1 MTNSTTTPTQD
12 LRDRDLRQRELVPP
26 QRLAEC
32 RALVIGVGA
41 IGRQVAV
48 QLAAVGMGQIDLA
61 DFDQVAVENLAAQG
75 YWPKDLGRAKVH
87 ATADL
92 CRMINPDAHVHA
104 HADVFR
110 RSSVKALAL
119 FHDRQHQLAV
129 FCCVDSITA
138 RRLLWEAVRERAG
151 VFLDGRMSAEVIR
164 VLAVG
169 EPAHDGYYE
178 STLFEQ
184 GRAYAGACTA
194 RSTIYAA
201 SIAAGLMVGQF
212 TKWLR
217 RLPIERDVGLNLLSA
232 ELSVT

>member
-1 MTNSTTTPTQD
+1 MTTSTTHDP
-12 LRDRDLRQRELVPP
+12 RDRDVRQRELVPP

-41 IGRQVAV
+41 IGRQVAL
-48 QLAAVGMGQIDLA
+48 QLAAVGVSQVDLV

-75 YWPKDLGRAKVH
+75 YWPADLGRAKVH

-92 CRMINPDAHVHA
+92 CRSINPDAQVHA

-110 RSSVKALAL
+110 RSSVKAMAV
-119 FHDRQHQLAV
+119 FHDVRHKLAV

-138 RRLLWEAVRERAG
+138 RRLVWESVRQRTA

-164 VLAVG
+164 VLAAG
-169 EPAHDGYYE
+169 EPAHDSYYH

-184 GRAYAGACTA
+184 HRAYAGACTA
-194 RSTIYAA
+194 RSTIYTA
-201 SIAAGLMVGQF
+201 SIAAGMMLGQF

-217 RLPIERDVGLNLLSA
+217 DLPLDRDVTLNLLSA
-232 ELSVT
+232 ELSAT

>member
-1 MTNSTTTPTQD
+1 MTTSNTHD
-12 LRDRDLRQRELVPP
+12 LRDRDLRQRDLVPP

-41 IGRQVAV
+41 IGRQVAL
-48 QLAAVGMGQIDLA
+48 QLAAVGVGQIDLV

-75 YWPKDLGRAKVH
+75 YWPADLGRAKVH

-92 CRMINPDAHVHA
+92 CRSINPEAQVHA

-110 RSSVKALAL
+110 RSSVKAMAV
-119 FHDRQHQLAV
+119 FHDTRHKLVA
-129 FCCVDSITA
+129 FCCVDSITT
-138 RRLLWEAVRERAG
+138 RRLVWESVRQRTAV
-151 VFLDGRMSAEVIR
+151 FIDGRMSAEVIR
-164 VLAVG
+164 VLAAG
-169 EPAHDGYYE
+169 EPANDGYYQ

-184 GRAYAGACTA
+184 NRAHAGACTA

-201 SIAAGLMVGQF
+201 SVAAGLMVGQF

-217 RLPIERDVGLNLLSA
+217 ELPLERDLTLNLLSA
-232 ELSVT
+232 ELSAA

>member
-1 MTNSTTTPTQD
+1 MTTAD

-26 QRLAEC
+26 KQLATC
-32 RALVIGVGA
+32 RGMVIGVGA
-41 IGRQVAV
+41 IGRQVAL
-48 QLAAVGMGQIDLA
+48 QLAAVGAGRIDLV
-61 DFDQVAVENLAAQG
+61 DFDQIAVENLAAQG
-75 YWPKDLGRAKVH
+75 YWPVNIGRAKVH

-92 CRMINPDAHVHA
+92 CRMINPDGQVHA
-104 HADVFR
+104 HANVFR
-110 RSSVKALAL
+110 RSSVKAMSA
-119 FHDRQHQLAV
+119 FQDRQHKLAV
-129 FCCVDSITA
+129 FCCVDSITT
-138 RRLLWEAVRERAG
+138 RRLVWETVRERAG

-169 EPAHDGYYE
+169 EPAYDVHYD

-184 GRAYAGACTA
+184 GRAYVGACTA

-217 RLPIERDVGLNLLSA
+217 GLPLERDLTLNLLSA